1 VTSPDRGDAA
11 ASARGRQP
19 RRGILLPGD
28 IRRLIAFA
36 FTLFVIVPGIAWMA
50 GGFDDW
56 SRVSWRPGLDLA
68 VFASAPLA
76 TRIHAIVILVL
87 VVAGWIML
95 TLPKGDRRHRTLGW
109 IWVGGMAAMGATS
122 LTVPHGDSWVA
133 AYIGGGSALA
143 LLAYGIYAVKTRR
156 LRNHGR
162 TMAMLMIA
170 LVLMTLL
177 SLMPGRLLH
186 DVVFGG

>member
-1 VTSPDRGDAA
+1 MIAPDRGPAA
-11 ASARGRQP
+11 ASVSGNQP

-28 IRRLIAFA
+28 IRRLVVFA

-56 SRVSWRPGLDLA
+56 SRVGWRPGLDLA
-68 VFASAPLA
+68 AFASAPLA
-76 TRIHAIVILVL
+76 TRIHATIILVL

-95 TLPKGDRRHRTLGW
+95 ALPKGDRRHRTFGW

-177 SLMPGRLLH
+177 ALMPGRLLH

>member
-1 VTSPDRGDAA
+1 MIAPDRGPAAA
-11 ASARGRQP
+11 ASVRQA

-68 VFASAPLA
+68 AFASAPLA
-76 TRIHAIVILVL
+76 TRIHAIIILVL

-95 TLPKGDRRHRTLGW
+95 ALPKGDRRHRTLGW

-143 LLAYGIYAVKTRR
+143 LLAYGVFAVKTRR

>member
-1 VTSPDRGDAA
+1 MTTSDQGHT
-11 ASARGRQP
+11 ASAAGMSRP

-28 IRRLIAFA
+28 IRRLVVFA
-36 FTLFVIVPGIAWMA
+36 MTILVIVPGIAWMA
-50 GGFDDW
+50 GGFNDW
-56 SRVSWRPGLDLA
+56 SAAGWRPGLDLE

-76 TRIHAIVILVL
+76 TRVHAVAILVL

-95 TLPKGDRRHRTLGW
+95 ALPKGDRRHKTFGW
-109 IWVGGMAAMGATS
+109 IWVGAMVAMGATS
-122 LTVPHGDSWVA
+122 LAVPHGDSWVA
-133 AYIGGGSALA
+133 AYIGGGSALV
-143 LLAYGIYAVKTRR
+143 LLAYGVYAVKTRR

-162 TMAMLMIA
+162 TMAMLMIS

-177 SLMPGRLLH
+177 SLMPGRLMH